1 MYSLRLGHNTN
12 KATAKGVGRI
22 AREQISHNQYYDSLF
37 NSKDFTHEDVRIAQK
52 NHELT
57 TSKFIKKSLCP
68 FNDKRHIERNG
79 DEFIVHSIG
88 HKIKQKSKE

>member
-1 MYSLRLGHNTN
+1 MYSLKLGHNTN

-22 AREQISHNQYYDSLF
+22 AREQISHKQYLESLF

-52 NHELT
+52 NHELST
-57 TSKFIKKSLCP
+57 TNFIKKSLCP
-68 FNDKRHIERNG
+68 FNDKRHIKRNG

-88 HKIKQKSKE
+88 HKNIKKT